1 MLTNTTPNDLTPT
14 DLLDNFAAFV
24 RLDTA
29 DGNAS
34 DDTVKTYACTIK
46 QFFSWCHVQRL
57 HPLDATRDDIK
68 LYRRWLVEIQ
78 DYKCATIALKLTVVR
93 RFYAGAV
100 ERGLILSNPA
110 LGIKPP
116 RENIDPAERINYL
129 EEAEVIGLLESLPT
143 ENTVGALRDL
153 FLVAVMVLEGCRTVE
168 MHRASVGDIV
178 KRGKDIGIRVS
189 GKRSRRIVPLTP
201 DLAKLLNKYL
211 QARKRSGEALL
222 ADSPLF
228 IALDKRTLGG
238 RLSRRS
244 IQRVIDKYLRAA
256 GLKEQ
261 PKKQKKGKKSA
272 SFHSEQPFM
281 GNGEAKKSFSGQN
294 QDHQPSSGE
303 KQRPSQSASSTSHK
317 FQQPQRQLS
326 AHSLRHTAGTLAIRA
341 GSDLRQVQD
350 LLGHADP
357 RTTALYAH
365 VADRWR
371 NNPALRLG
379 VKVPL

>member
-1 MLTNTTPNDLTPT
+1 MLTQTTPNDLTPT

-29 DGNAS
+29 DGNAA
-34 DDTVKTYACTIK
+34 DDTVKTYACTVK

-68 LYRRWLVEIQ
+68 EYRRWLVEIQ

-100 ERGLILSNPA
+100 ERGLILANPA

-129 EEAEVIGLLESLPT
+129 EEAEVIGLLASLPT
-143 ENTVGALRDL
+143 ENTIGGLRDR

-168 MHRASVGDIV
+168 MHRACIGDII
-178 KRGKDIGIRVS
+178 KRGSDIGIRVS

-211 QARKRSGEALL
+211 NARKRSGEVLNG
-222 ADSPLF
+222 DTPLF
-228 IALDKRTLGG
+228 IALDKRTYGG

-261 PKKQKKGKKSA
+261 PKKNKGKKPA
-272 SFHSEQPFM
+272 SFQE
-281 GNGEAKKSFSGQN
+281 
-294 QDHQPSSGE
+294 HQPSNGK
-303 KQRPSQSASSTSHK
+303 KQHSSQSASAKSNRGETSEAVTRCNIK
-317 FQQPQRQLS
+317 TFAVFS
-326 AHSLRHTAGTLAIRA
+326 IRD
-341 GSDLRQVQD
+341 SFKT
-350 LLGHADP
+350 H
-357 RTTALYAH
+357 
-365 VADRWR
+365 
-371 NNPALRLG
+371 
-379 VKVPL
+379 

>member
-1 MLTNTTPNDLTPT
+1 VT
-14 DLLDNFAAFV
+14 
-24 RLDTA
+24 
-29 DGNAS
+29 
-34 DDTVKTYACTIK
+34 
-46 QFFSWCHVQRL
+46 
-57 HPLDATRDDIK
+57 
-68 LYRRWLVEIQ
+68 
-78 DYKCATIALKLTVVR
+78 
-93 RFYAGAV
+93 
-100 ERGLILSNPA
+100 
-110 LGIKPP
+110 
-116 RENIDPAERINYL
+116 
-129 EEAEVIGLLESLPT
+129 GLLASLPT
-143 ENTVGALRDL
+143 ENTIGGLRDR

-168 MHRASVGDIV
+168 MHRASIGDIV
-178 KRGKDIGIRVS
+178 KRGGDIGIRVS

-211 QARKRSGEALL
+211 NARKRSGEVLNG
-222 ADSPLF
+222 DTPLF
-228 IALDKRTLGG
+228 IALDQRTYGG

-261 PKKQKKGKKSA
+261 PTKAKSKKRA
-272 SFHSEQPFM
+272 S
-281 GNGEAKKSFSGQN
+281 N
-294 QDHQPSSGE
+294 QSHQPSNGE
-303 KQRPSQSASSTSHK
+303 KQRPSQSASSKSNK

>member
-1 MLTNTTPNDLTPT
+1 MLTQTTPNDLTPT

-29 DGNAS
+29 DGNAA
-34 DDTVKTYACTIK
+34 DDTVKTYACTVK

-68 LYRRWLVEIQ
+68 EYCRWLVEIQ

-100 ERGLILSNPA
+100 ERGLILANPA

-129 EEAEVIGLLESLPT
+129 EEAEVIGLLASLPT
-143 ENTVGALRDL
+143 ENTIGGLRDR
-153 FLVAVMVLEGCRTVE
+153 FLVAVMVLEGRRTVE
-168 MHRASVGDIV
+168 MHRACIGDTI
-178 KRGKDIGIRVS
+178 KRGSDIGIRVS

-211 QARKRSGEALL
+211 NARKRSGEVLN
-222 ADSPLF
+222 ADTPLF
-228 IALDKRTLGG
+228 IALDKRTYGG

-244 IQRVIDKYLRAA
+244 IQRLIDKYLRAA

-261 PKKQKKGKKSA
+261 PKKNKGKKPA
-272 SFHSEQPFM
+272 SFQEYQPS
-281 GNGEAKKSFSGQN
+281 NGEQ
-294 QDHQPSSGE
+294 
-303 KQRPSQSASSTSHK
+303 QRPSQSASSTSTK

-371 NNPALRLG
+371 NNPALRFG
-379 VKVPL
+379 VTILI

>member
-1 MLTNTTPNDLTPT
+1 MLTQTTPNDLTPT

-29 DGNAS
+29 DGNAA
-34 DDTVKTYACTIK
+34 DDTVKTYACTVK

-57 HPLDATRDDIK
+57 HPLEATRDDIK

-100 ERGLILSNPA
+100 ERGLILANPA

-129 EEAEVIGLLESLPT
+129 EEPEVIGLLESLPT
-143 ENTVGALRDL
+143 ENTIGGLRDR

-168 MHRASVGDIV
+168 MHRACIGDIV
-178 KRGKDIGIRVS
+178 KRGGDIGIRVS

-211 QARKRSGEALL
+211 NARKRSGEVLN
-222 ADSPLF
+222 ADTPLF
-228 IALDKRTLGG
+228 IALDKRTYGG

-244 IQRVIDKYLRAA
+244 IQRLIDKYLRAA

-261 PKKQKKGKKSA
+261 PKKNKGKKPA
-272 SFHSEQPFM
+272 SFQEYQPS
-281 GNGEAKKSFSGQN
+281 NGEQ
-294 QDHQPSSGE
+294 
-303 KQRPSQSASSTSHK
+303 QRPSQSASSTSTK

-371 NNPALRLG
+371 NNPALRLE